1 MMTRRAWV
9 RAVVIVGL
17 GAAAVAPGVLAR
29 AQQYGAPYG
38 DLVRPAGRF
47 EAAIAEARGLLVTF
61 MTDNGVPGLSIAI
74 AVDGDM
80 VWSEGLGYAN
90 VEQRILVTPQTRFRS
105 GSVAKAITS
114 SAAAVLSERGQLDY
128 DAPVQKYVPSFPDK
142 GATITPRL
150 LAGHLAGLRYYPNGT
165 DDEEFY
171 SAKQYHDVLE
181 TLAIFKADPL
191 IHAPGS
197 KYFYTTYGT
206 NLLGAAIQGAAGK
219 PFPTVMQELVFDP
232 LKMRSTSMDE
242 FDAII
247 PNRTSYYERNNPA
260 SGGSYQK
267 RSAWR
272 DARTIGKLLN
282 APFVDNS
289 NKWPGG
295 GMITTPEDLVR
306 FGSAHLQPGFL
317 SAETLKVHFAP
328 MHTADG
334 TSTNYA
340 MNWDIRN
347 DAQGRATWSKGGS
360 SVGGKSI
367 LLMYPREKLVIAI
380 QHNLTNPN
388 YGKLPNDIADLFLRH
403 ATPSPARLQK

>member
-1 MMTRRAWV
+1 
-9 RAVVIVGL
+9 VIAGI
-17 GAAAVAPGVLAR
+17 GAGVAAPGLLVR

-38 DLVRPAGRF
+38 ELARPSGRY
-47 EAAIAEARGLLVTF
+47 EAAIAEARGLLVKF
-61 MTDNGVPGLSIAI
+61 MADNGVPGLSIAI
-74 AVDGDM
+74 GVDGDI

-90 VEQRILVTPQTRFRS
+90 VEQKVPVTPLTRFRS

-114 SAAAVLSERGQLDY
+114 AAAAVLNERGQLDY
-128 DAPVQKYVPSFPDK
+128 DAAVQKYVPSFPDK
-142 GATITPRL
+142 GVKITPRQ

-171 SAKQYHDVLE
+171 STKHYHDVVDTLE
-181 TLAIFKADPL
+181 IFKADPL
-191 IHAPGS
+191 MHAPES

-219 PFPTVMQELVFDP
+219 PFPMVMQELVFDP

-260 SGGSYQK
+260 PGGTYQK

-272 DARTIGKLLN
+272 DAKTLGKLLN
-282 APFVDNS
+282 APFADNS

-317 SAETLKVHFAP
+317 KADTLKTHFTP
-328 MHTADG
+328 MHTTDG
-334 TSTNYA
+334 KSTNYA
-340 MNWDIRN
+340 MNWDVRP
-347 DAQGRATWSKGGS
+347 DDQGRATWSKGGS

-367 LLMYPREKLVIAI
+367 LLMFPKEKLVIAI

-388 YGKLPNDIADLFLRH
+388 YGTLPNQIGDLFLRR
-403 ATPSPARLQK
+403 AGTPPTAPGR

>member
-1 MMTRRAWV
+1 MMTRRAWI
-9 RAVVIVGL
+9 RAAAIVGIGA
-17 GAAAVAPGVLAR
+17 GAAASSVLAVG
-29 AQQYGAPYG
+29 QQYGKPFG
-38 DLVRPAGRF
+38 DLLRPANRY
-47 EAAIAEARGLLVTF
+47 EAAIVEARGLLDKF
-61 MTDNGVPGLSIAI
+61 MTENGVPGLSIAI
-74 AVDGDM
+74 GIDGDI

-90 VEQRILVTPQTRFRS
+90 VEQRVLVTPLTRFRS

-142 GATITPRL
+142 GAKITPRL

-171 SAKQYHDVLE
+171 SAKQYHDVIE
-181 TLAIFKADPL
+181 TLTIFQADPL
-191 IHAPGS
+191 MHAPGS

-219 PFPTVMQELVFDP
+219 PFPAVMQELVFDP
-232 LKMRSTSMDE
+232 LRMHSTSMDE

-260 SGGSYQK
+260 PGGGYQK

-272 DARTIGKLLN
+272 EAKTLGKLLN

-295 GMITTPEDLVR
+295 GLITTPEDLVR
-306 FGSAHLQPGFL
+306 FGSAHLQPGYL
-317 SAETLKVHFAP
+317 KADTLKVHFTP

-334 TSTNYA
+334 KSTNYA
-340 MNWDIRN
+340 MNWDIRT
-347 DAQGRATWSKGGS
+347 DAQGRMTWSKGGS
-360 SVGGKSI
+360 SVGGKSN
-367 LLMYPREKLVIAI
+367 LLMFPREKLVVAI

-388 YGKLPNDIADLFLRH
+388 YGQLPNQIAELFLRR
-403 ATPSPARLQK
+403 AASSSASPAR